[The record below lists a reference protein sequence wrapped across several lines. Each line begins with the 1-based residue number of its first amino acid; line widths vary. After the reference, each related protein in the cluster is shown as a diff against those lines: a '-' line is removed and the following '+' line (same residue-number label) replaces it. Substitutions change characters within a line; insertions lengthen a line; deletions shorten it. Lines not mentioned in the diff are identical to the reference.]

1 MVITKSDRQIV
12 SFSICTFFVTT
23 SKIIMINR
31 YFFISEVGRGGDQT
45 GYDIDLGHVCE
56 Q

>member
-1 MVITKSDRQIV
+1 MNIMPFCIHVNILKSDGYEV
-12 SFSICTFFVTT
+12 TYLDVDENGVVDPKICR
-23 SKIIMINR
+23 S
-31 YFFISEVGRGGDQT
+31 GDQT